1 MRLDWNARVLRNYT
15 GALKLFQN
23 FAMLALD
30 LNQSAQFFPNSV
42 ENLGPRPICIGEC
55 VDRLCLIIVLTQS
68 RRLPLE
74 MHLAAHLVGLVG
86 TLHIVAKGSWVER
99 AVGRKF

>member
-1 MRLDWNARVLRNYT
+1 MRLDWNARVLGNYT

-30 LNQSAQFFPNSV
+30 LNKAAQFFSNSV
-42 ENLGPRPICIGEC
+42 ENLGPRPICIGEG

-68 RRLPLE
+68 GRLPLE

-86 TLHIVAKGSWVER
+86 TLHVVTKGSWVNR
-99 AVGRKF
+99 AVGREL